1 MKSRSKLLP
10 VVVFCAMVLS
20 ACTGSGGAETPSS
33 KGLSATPSTLK
44 IALNVAP
51 TGFDPLNNFES
62 PVDQIV
68 KLYGGQLMS
77 LKPNGESGVN
87 QLAESLTESTDR
99 MSWTAKLR
107 AGLKFSDGTAL
118 TPNDVVASFNYAL
131 KNSGPSG
138 KFVLYD
144 TLSSVVAN
152 GDTAIVFN
160 LKKPTTLI
168 PYLLAD
174 TASTIWP
181 ASSLSQGASFFS
193 SPISAGQYT
202 IDAFDKVSGRVS
214 LSVNPHYWGTKPKIK
229 RIVYT
234 VVPDDGTRL
243 AQAKSGAVDIAEY
256 LDPNL
261 QSQITGSVH
270 PLTTSPFGMTYW
282 FIFSDDSPI
291 TGNKQVRQAI
301 NLAIDRKQL
310 IQVAFSGL
318 GEPRDGIAWTQSQYL
333 KSEPRVTPDVAKAKQ
348 LLAGTPCENGCTIKV
363 IQQPQAPYSKMGI
376 VLRQQLKAIGINMKV
391 TTTTIA
397 QEVTQIK
404 KPIWDV
410 YNSLAFLGNPAPIT
424 VGLMEVDP
432 TADIF
437 SSYAFPYRSEKMHSL
452 VQQLVTAPEP
462 QVEGII
468 EKINVLFA
476 QDLPY
481 ISLLSSPFLY
491 ASRLADSVVSVGLGG
506 YLDIA

>member
-1 MKSRSKLLP
+1 MKARWKFVP
-10 VVVFCAMVLS
+10 VVACCAIVLT
-20 ACTGSGGAETPSS
+20 ACNGSSGTQTPSS
-33 KGLSATPSTLK
+33 NGSAVPSTLK

-51 TGFDPLNNFES
+51 TGFDPLNNFEP

-77 LKPNGESGVN
+77 LKPNGDSGVN

-107 AGLKFSDGTAL
+107 SGLKFSNGTPL
-118 TPNDVVASFNYAL
+118 TAADVVASFNYAL

-144 TLSSVVAN
+144 TLSSVVAK
-152 GDTAIVFN
+152 GDTTILFN

-181 ASSLSQGASFFS
+181 ASSLTKGASFFS
-193 SPISAGQYT
+193 HPVSNGQYA
-202 IDAFDKVSGRVS
+202 IDSFNKVSGRVS
-214 LSVNPHYWGTKPKIK
+214 LSANPYYWGTKPKIK
-229 RIVYT
+229 HIVYT

-256 LDPNL
+256 LDPSL
-261 QSQITGSVH
+261 QSQITGSVR
-270 PLTTSPFGMTYW
+270 PVTTSPFGETYW

-301 NLAIDRKQL
+301 NLAINRKQL

-318 GEPRDGIAWTQSQYL
+318 GEPRDGIAWTQSEYL
-333 KSEPRVTPDVAKAKQ
+333 KSEPPVTQDVAKAKQ
-348 LLAGTPCENGCTIKV
+348 LLAGTPCKNGCTIKV
-363 IQQPQAPYSKMGI
+363 IQEPQAPYSKMGI
-376 VLRQQLKAIGINMKV
+376 VLQQQLKAIGIDMKI
-391 TTTTIA
+391 TTTTVA
-397 QEVTQIK
+397 QEVPQIK

-424 VGLMEVDP
+424 VGLEEVDP
-432 TADIF
+432 KADIF
-437 SSYAFPYRSEKMHSL
+437 SSYAFPYRSDKMHSL
-452 VQQLVTAPEP
+452 VQQLVTAPES
-462 QVEGII
+462 QVGGII
-468 EKINVLFA
+468 EKINALFA

-491 ASRLADSVVSVGLGG
+491 ASRLPDSVVSVGLGG
-506 YLDIA
+506 YFHIA